1 MNWIIQ
7 RDSGLDI
14 EELLVLE
21 QLRKTRLTNDYRRIY
36 IEDTDNWGKGYIPVG
51 TIEFV
56 ERYLRSNY
64 GIEQENPIEIPGYLQ
79 TDEFLKREYSI
90 VSYGQI
96 PDNKKFFLKDAS
108 KLKAFAQEI
117 YDPEQIADMN
127 LDINHKYVVS
137 ELVNVLS
144 EYRIYVID
152 GKIVDISC
160 YNGDCTLSPDVRLL
174 NKATGLI
181 SINEKWLKSYTVDV
195 MITNKG
201 TSLIEIHNFTS
212 VGLYSTIWGTDLL
225 YGYRQGMDYLIN
237 DNRNRFNAL
246 VEERKA
252 LSEKG

>member
-14 EELLVLE
+14 EELLVSE

-64 GIEQENPIEIPGYLQ
+64 GIEQENPIEIPDYLQ

-96 PDNKKFFLKDAS
+96 PDNKEFFLKDAS

-117 YDPEQIADMN
+117 HDPEQIVDMN

-137 ELVNVLS
+137 GLVDVLS
-144 EYRIYVID
+144 EYRVYVID
-152 GKIVDISC
+152 GKIVDISY
-160 YNGDCTLSPDVRLL
+160 YNGDCTLFPDVSLL
-174 NKATGLI
+174 NKVTGLI
-181 SINEKWLKSYTVDV
+181 SINEKWLKSYTIDV
-195 MITNKG
+195 MITDKG
-201 TSLIEIHNFTS
+201 TSLIESTTS
-212 VGLYSTIWGTDLL
+212 HLLGFIQQYGGLIFCMDTDRGWTI
-225 YGYRQGMDYLIN
+225 
-237 DNRNRFNAL
+237 
-246 VEERKA
+246 
-252 LSEKG
+252 

>member
-1 MNWIIQ
+1 MEGKETMNWIIQ

-14 EELLVLE
+14 EELLVSE

-36 IEDTDNWGKGYIPVG
+36 IEDTDNWDKGYIPVG

-64 GIEQENPIEIPGYLQ
+64 GIEQENPIEIPDYLQ
-79 TDEFLKREYSI
+79 TDEFLKRKYSI
-90 VSYGQI
+90 VSYDQI
-96 PDNKKFFLKDAS
+96 PDNKEFFLKDAS

-117 YDPEQIADMN
+117 HDPEQIADMN

-137 ELVNVLS
+137 ELVDVLS
-144 EYRIYVID
+144 EYRVYVID
-152 GKIVDISC
+152 GKIVDISY
-160 YNGDCTLSPDVRLL
+160 YNGDCTLFPDVSLL

-181 SINEKWLKSYTVDV
+181 SINEKWLKSYTIDV
-195 MITNKG
+195 MITDRG

-237 DNRNRFNAL
+237 DNRNRF
-246 VEERKA
+246 
-252 LSEKG
+252 